1 MEAEGHGN
9 NQHICPCVS
18 PNSQMQN
25 YIPNFVENDY
35 FCETGTTRSPS
46 VNRFYTPSDP
56 LWNGSGCSGRNTCC
70 TFNNPPWFCK
80 ELPASTTDD
89 IEVRICADQ
98 SAPDEDSPIYL
109 IELYV
114 K

>member
-1 MEAEGHGN
+1 MATTN
-9 NQHICPCVS
+9 TFVPVS
-18 PNSQMQN
+18 VQTVKCKTTYPALWKMT
-25 YIPNFVENDY
+25 
-35 FCETGTTRSPS
+35 FCETGTTRSPG

-56 LWNGSGCSGRNTCC
+56 LLNGSGCSGRNTCC

-98 SAPDEDSPIYL
+98 SAPNEDSPIHL